1 MGHRPMLRPSNPFPQ
16 ELTPMS
22 QQSTKTDPTVTA
34 IVSTPLVPL
43 VERLNALMQD
53 VRDMPRGGDL
63 EGLIGTHL
71 DGLRRECCDIALEQ
85 RQQAAGQPAS
95 DTPEAFPPSA
105 LPAVP
110 GAAAPR
116 TPQAAHDPDPAR

>member
-1 MGHRPMLRPSNPFPQ
+1 M
-16 ELTPMS
+16 PMS
-22 QQSTKTDPTVTA
+22 QQSVKTDPTVTA

-43 VERLNALMQD
+43 VERLNALVHE
-53 VRDMPRGGDL
+53 VREMPRGGDL
-63 EGLIGTHL
+63 EGLIGIHL
-71 DGLRRECCDIALEQ
+71 HSLRRECCEMALDQ
-85 RQQAAGQPAS
+85 RQQAAAQQAS
-95 DTPEAFPPSA
+95 ETPEAFPPSA